1 MNLFDTQNFLG
12 SELEVV
18 LKILDLEVDLAVVEP
33 PPQQPLL
40 VPSQRSSPSFATL
53 AKTRQG
59 QHTWHR
65 KSRCQHCWLLLLLW
79 LELLLLQLLLL
90 ELQLLELLLLQLL
103 LNELLSG
110 SWVPPGVEG
119 KVLLGF
125 DNTRGWVC
133 TVFHGHRLLDI
144 PGVEEDGLANLLGHL
159 PALLLRNQLRDAGCH
174 ILALLLWR
182 HAASLL
188 WHLNCRFHNFVVAL
202 LFPLNH
208 TTMVLGADLSLDLVT
223 AGHWKRGSPTER
235 HLMRGIALGLV
246 KVPANNLRLW
256 SLRL

>member
-18 LKILDLEVDLAVVEP
+18 LKILDLEVDLAVVQP

-125 DNTRGWVC
+125 DNTRGWVR
-133 TVFHGHRLLDI
+133 TVFHGH
-144 PGVEEDGLANLLGHL
+144 G
-159 PALLLRNQLRDAGCH
+159 
-174 ILALLLWR
+174 LLWKI
-182 HAASLL
+182 LQVKMCFL
-188 WHLNCRFHNFVVAL
+188 
-202 LFPLNH
+202 P
-208 TTMVLGADLSLDLVT
+208 VT
-223 AGHWKRGSPTER
+223 LCH
-235 HLMRGIALGLV
+235 
-246 KVPANNLRLW
+246 RLHDRARELPCTDW
-256 SLRL
+256 QNPPY